1 MTPVK
6 ETVIEDNFIEIA
18 MDQIGNTS
26 IGEKQKEMLIVM
38 TALLYTEQ
46 NNLLSQSQMR
56 DAKQSLQA
64 LFLRTSGEETMLRK
78 LIEILRFNEEM
89 HTAFSDLSK
98 ISTRIQS
105 STEII
110 ARKVS
115 YLRSYFDRL
124 KVTPQESADFFTPFM
139 NFTHQFLLKVK
150 TFNSGMVEFLEI
162 KEVESRRANEYRIAK
177 EASVRLKKRLAG
189 TLGNDPQSEIEST
202 IKDEVIQT
210 FDHAE
215 ARNNLSMVERE
226 AKLKEREIDELLE
239 EINAMCQQAMNP
251 TMREVKERDVLIKE
265 DYEDVFTLFVVA
277 LKNHRRLAKI
287 KDFLMDY
294 FKLYQRAYG
303 MFRLDFNSFKKAVS
317 MMSTNSQQYF
327 EDKNEDYDIR
337 DKREKLKKLEAVI
350 NFLEVAAT
358 MVRETT
364 ELKYQ
369 KLSMKLSELIDKS
382 DSNWRDI
389 SQDLLVAK
397 VSAEAEMSTTI

>member
-1 MTPVK
+1 MDHISNT
-6 ETVIEDNFIEIA
+6 EI
-18 MDQIGNTS
+18 GT
-26 IGEKQKEMLIVM
+26 KQKEMLVVM

-46 NNLLSQSQMR
+46 NALLSASQLR

-78 LIEILRFNEEM
+78 LIDILKFNEEM

-124 KVTPQESADFFTPFM
+124 KVTPQESADFFSPFM

-150 TFNSGMVEFLEI
+150 TFNTYMGEFLEI
-162 KEVESRRANEYRIAK
+162 KEMEARRANEYRIAK
-177 EASVRLKKRLAG
+177 EASHRLKKRLSG
-189 TLGNDPQSEIEST
+189 SLGNDPSTELESS

-215 ARNNLSMVERE
+215 AKNNLAMVQRE
-226 AKLKEREIDELLE
+226 AKLKQREIDELLE
-239 EINAMCQQAMNP
+239 EINAMCQLAMNP
-251 TMREVKERDVLIKE
+251 TMREVKERNVLIKE
-265 DYEDVFTLFVVA
+265 EYDDVFSLFVGA
-277 LKNHRRLAKI
+277 LKKHKRLAKI

-294 FKLYQRAYG
+294 FRLYQRAYG
-303 MFRLDFNSFKKAVS
+303 MFRLDFNSFNKAVT
-317 MMSTNSQQYF
+317 MIADNSQQYF
-327 EDKNEDYDIR
+327 EDKNEDVDIR
-337 DKREKLKKLEAVI
+337 EKRDKLMKLEAVI
-350 NFLEVAAT
+350 NFLEVGA
-358 MVRETT
+358 RIIT
-364 ELKYQ
+364 ERTDLNYQ
-369 KLSMKLSELIDKS
+369 RVSKKLSELIDKK
-382 DSNWRDI
+382 DSEWSAI

>member
-1 MTPVK
+1 MDHISNT
-6 ETVIEDNFIEIA
+6 EI
-18 MDQIGNTS
+18 GT
-26 IGEKQKEMLIVM
+26 KQKEMLVVM

-46 NNLLSQSQMR
+46 NALLSASQLR

-78 LIEILRFNEEM
+78 LIDILKFNEEM

-124 KVTPQESADFFTPFM
+124 KVTPQESTDFFSPFM

-150 TFNSGMVEFLEI
+150 TFNTYMGEFLEI
-162 KEVESRRANEYRIAK
+162 KEMEARRANEYRIAK
-177 EASVRLKKRLAG
+177 EASHRLKKRLSG
-189 TLGNDPQSEIEST
+189 TLGNEPTTELESS

-215 ARNNLSMVERE
+215 AKNNLVMVQRE
-226 AKLKEREIDELLE
+226 SKLKQREIDELLE
-239 EINAMCQQAMNP
+239 EINAMCQLAMNP
-251 TMREVKERDVLIKE
+251 TMREVKERNVLMKE
-265 DYEDVFTLFVVA
+265 EYEDVFSLFVGA
-277 LKNHRRLAKI
+277 LKKHKRLVKI

-294 FKLYQRAYG
+294 FRLYQRAYG
-303 MFRLDFNSFKKAVS
+303 MFRLDFNSFNKAVT
-317 MMSTNSQQYF
+317 MIADNSQQYF
-327 EDKNEDYDIR
+327 EDKNEDVDIR
-337 DKREKLKKLEAVI
+337 DKRDKLMKLEAVI
-350 NFLEVAAT
+350 NFLEVGAR
-358 MVRETT
+358 MIT
-364 ELKYQ
+364 ERTDLNYQ
-369 KLSMKLSELIDKS
+369 RISKKLSELIDKR
-382 DSNWRDI
+382 DSEWRSI

>member
-1 MTPVK
+1 MDHISNT
-6 ETVIEDNFIEIA
+6 EI
-18 MDQIGNTS
+18 GT
-26 IGEKQKEMLIVM
+26 KQKEMLVVM

-46 NNLLSQSQMR
+46 NALLSASQLR

-78 LIEILRFNEEM
+78 LIDILKFNEEM

-124 KVTPQESADFFTPFM
+124 KVTPQESTDFFSPFM

-150 TFNSGMVEFLEI
+150 TFNTYMGEFLEI
-162 KEVESRRANEYRIAK
+162 KEMEARRANEYRIAK
-177 EASVRLKKRLAG
+177 EASHRLKKRLSG
-189 TLGNDPQSEIEST
+189 SLGNDPSSELESS

-215 ARNNLSMVERE
+215 AKNNLAMVQRE
-226 AKLKEREIDELLE
+226 AKLKQREIDELLE
-239 EINAMCQQAMNP
+239 EINAMCQLAMNP
-251 TMREVKERDVLIKE
+251 TMREVKERNVLIKE
-265 DYEDVFTLFVVA
+265 EYEDVFSLFVGA
-277 LKNHRRLAKI
+277 LKKHKRLAKI

-294 FKLYQRAYG
+294 FRLYQRAYG
-303 MFRLDFNSFKKAVS
+303 MFRLDFNSFNKAVT
-317 MMSTNSQQYF
+317 MIADNSQQYF
-327 EDKNEDYDIR
+327 EDKNEDVDIR
-337 DKREKLKKLEAVI
+337 EKRDKLMKLEAVI
-350 NFLEVAAT
+350 NFLEVGAR
-358 MVRETT
+358 MIT
-364 ELKYQ
+364 ERTDLNYQ
-369 KLSMKLSELIDKS
+369 RVSKKLSELIDKQDS
-382 DSNWRDI
+382 DWRAI

>member
-1 MTPVK
+1 MDHISNT
-6 ETVIEDNFIEIA
+6 EI
-18 MDQIGNTS
+18 GT
-26 IGEKQKEMLIVM
+26 KQKEMLVVI

-46 NNLLSQSQMR
+46 NALLSASQLR

-78 LIEILRFNEEM
+78 LIDILKFNEEM

-124 KVTPQESADFFTPFM
+124 KVTPQESADFFSPFM

-150 TFNSGMVEFLEI
+150 TFNTYMGEFLEI
-162 KEVESRRANEYRIAK
+162 KEMEARRANEYRIAK
-177 EASVRLKKRLAG
+177 EASHRLKKRLSG
-189 TLGNDPQSEIEST
+189 SLGNDPSTELESS

-215 ARNNLSMVERE
+215 AKNNLAMVQRE
-226 AKLKEREIDELLE
+226 AKLKQREIDELLE
-239 EINAMCQQAMNP
+239 EINAMCQLAMNP
-251 TMREVKERDVLIKE
+251 TMREVKERNVLIKE
-265 DYEDVFTLFVVA
+265 EYDDVFSLFVGA
-277 LKNHRRLAKI
+277 LKKHKRLAKI

-294 FKLYQRAYG
+294 FRLYQRAYG
-303 MFRLDFNSFKKAVS
+303 MFRLDFNSFNKAVT
-317 MMSTNSQQYF
+317 MIADNSQQYF
-327 EDKNEDYDIR
+327 EDKNEDVDIR
-337 DKREKLKKLEAVI
+337 EKRDKLMKLEAVI
-350 NFLEVAAT
+350 NFLEVAAR
-358 MVRETT
+358 MIT
-364 ELKYQ
+364 ERTDLNYQ
-369 KLSMKLSELIDKS
+369 RVSKKMSELIDKKDS
-382 DSNWRDI
+382 DWRAI

>member
-1 MTPVK
+1 MDHISNT
-6 ETVIEDNFIEIA
+6 EI
-18 MDQIGNTS
+18 GT
-26 IGEKQKEMLIVM
+26 KQKEMLVVM

-46 NNLLSQSQMR
+46 NALLSASQLR

-78 LIEILRFNEEM
+78 LIDILKFNEEM

-124 KVTPQESADFFTPFM
+124 KVTPQESTDFFSPFM

-150 TFNSGMVEFLEI
+150 TFNTYMGEFLEI
-162 KEVESRRANEYRIAK
+162 KEMEARRANEYRIAK
-177 EASVRLKKRLAG
+177 EASHRLKKRLSG
-189 TLGNDPQSEIEST
+189 SLGNDPSSELESS

-215 ARNNLSMVERE
+215 AKNNLAMVQRE
-226 AKLKEREIDELLE
+226 AKLKQREIDELLE
-239 EINAMCQQAMNP
+239 EINAMCQLAMNP
-251 TMREVKERDVLIKE
+251 TMREVKERNVLIKE
-265 DYEDVFTLFVVA
+265 EYEDVFSLFVGA
-277 LKNHRRLAKI
+277 LKKHKRLAKI

-294 FKLYQRAYG
+294 FRLYQRAYG
-303 MFRLDFNSFKKAVS
+303 MFRLDFNSFNKAVT
-317 MMSTNSQQYF
+317 MIADNSQQYF
-327 EDKNEDYDIR
+327 EDKNEDVDIR
-337 DKREKLKKLEAVI
+337 EKRDKLMKLEAVI
-350 NFLEVAAT
+350 NFLEVGAR
-358 MVRETT
+358 MIT
-364 ELKYQ
+364 ERTDLNYQ
-369 KLSMKLSELIDKS
+369 RVSKKLSELIDKKDS
-382 DSNWRDI
+382 DWRAI

>member
-1 MTPVK
+1 MDHISNT
-6 ETVIEDNFIEIA
+6 EI
-18 MDQIGNTS
+18 GT
-26 IGEKQKEMLIVM
+26 KQKEMLVVM

-46 NNLLSQSQMR
+46 NALLSASQLR

-78 LIEILRFNEEM
+78 LIDILKFNEEM

-124 KVTPQESADFFTPFM
+124 KVTPQESADFFSPFM

-150 TFNSGMVEFLEI
+150 TFNTYMGEFLEI
-162 KEVESRRANEYRIAK
+162 KEMEARRANEYRIAK
-177 EASVRLKKRLAG
+177 EASHRLKKRLSG
-189 TLGNDPQSEIEST
+189 SLGNDPSTELESS

-215 ARNNLSMVERE
+215 AKNNLAMVQRE
-226 AKLKEREIDELLE
+226 AKLKQREIDELLE
-239 EINAMCQQAMNP
+239 EINAMCQLAMNP
-251 TMREVKERDVLIKE
+251 TMREVKERNVLIKE
-265 DYEDVFTLFVVA
+265 EYDDVFSLFVGA
-277 LKNHRRLAKI
+277 LKKHKRLAKI

-294 FKLYQRAYG
+294 FRLYQRAYG
-303 MFRLDFNSFKKAVS
+303 MFRLDFNSFNKAVT
-317 MMSTNSQQYF
+317 MIADNSQQYF
-327 EDKNEDYDIR
+327 EDKNEDVDIR
-337 DKREKLKKLEAVI
+337 EKRDKLMKLEAVI
-350 NFLEVAAT
+350 NFLEVAAR
-358 MVRETT
+358 MIT
-364 ELKYQ
+364 ERTDLNYQ
-369 KLSMKLSELIDKS
+369 RVSKKMSELIDKKDS
-382 DSNWRDI
+382 DWRAI

>member
-1 MTPVK
+1 MDHISNT
-6 ETVIEDNFIEIA
+6 EI
-18 MDQIGNTS
+18 GT
-26 IGEKQKEMLIVM
+26 KQKEMLVVM

-46 NNLLSQSQMR
+46 NALLSASQLR

-78 LIEILRFNEEM
+78 LIDILKFNEEM

-124 KVTPQESADFFTPFM
+124 KVTPQESTDFFSPFM

-150 TFNSGMVEFLEI
+150 TFNTYMGEFLEI
-162 KEVESRRANEYRIAK
+162 KEMEARRANEYRIAK
-177 EASVRLKKRLAG
+177 EASHRLKKRLSG
-189 TLGNDPQSEIEST
+189 SLGNDPSSELESS

-215 ARNNLSMVERE
+215 AKNNLAMVQRE
-226 AKLKEREIDELLE
+226 AKLKQREIDELLE
-239 EINAMCQQAMNP
+239 EINAMCQLAMNP
-251 TMREVKERDVLIKE
+251 TMREVKERNVLIKE
-265 DYEDVFTLFVVA
+265 EYEDVFSLFVGA
-277 LKNHRRLAKI
+277 LKKHKRLAKI

-294 FKLYQRAYG
+294 FRLYQRAYG
-303 MFRLDFNSFKKAVS
+303 MFRLDFNSFNKAVT
-317 MMSTNSQQYF
+317 MIADNSQQYF
-327 EDKNEDYDIR
+327 EDKNEDVDIR
-337 DKREKLKKLEAVI
+337 EKRDKLMKLEAVI
-350 NFLEVAAT
+350 NFLEVGAR
-358 MVRETT
+358 MIT
-364 ELKYQ
+364 ERTDLNYQ
-369 KLSMKLSELIDKS
+369 RVSKKLSELIDKK
-382 DSNWRDI
+382 DSEWRAI

>member
-1 MTPVK
+1 M
-6 ETVIEDNFIEIA
+6 E
-18 MDQIGNTS
+18 QIGNTE
-26 IGEKQKEMLIVM
+26 IGTKQKEMLVVM

-46 NNLLSQSQMR
+46 NALLSTSQLR

-78 LIEILRFNEEM
+78 LIDILKFNEEM

-124 KVTPQESADFFTPFM
+124 KVTPQESTDFFSPFM

-150 TFNSGMVEFLEI
+150 TFNTYMGEFLEI
-162 KEVESRRANEYRIAK
+162 KEMEARRANEYRIAK
-177 EASVRLKKRLAG
+177 EASHRLKKRLAG
-189 TLGNDPQSEIEST
+189 TLGTEPTTELESS

-215 ARNNLSMVERE
+215 AKNNLAMVQRE
-226 AKLKEREIDELLE
+226 AKLKQREIDELLE
-239 EINAMCQQAMNP
+239 EINTMCQLAMNP
-251 TMREVKERDVLIKE
+251 TMREVKERKVLMKE
-265 DYEDVFTLFVVA
+265 EYDDVFSMFVGA
-277 LKNHRRLAKI
+277 LKKHKRLAKI

-294 FKLYQRAYG
+294 FRLYQRAYG
-303 MFRLDFNSFKKAVS
+303 MFRLDFNSFNKAVT
-317 MMSTNSQQYF
+317 MIADNSQQYF
-327 EDKNEDYDIR
+327 EDKNEDVDIR
-337 DKREKLKKLEAVI
+337 EKRDKLMKLEAVI
-350 NFLEVAAT
+350 NFLEVAAR
-358 MVRETT
+358 MIT
-364 ELKYQ
+364 ERSDLNYQ
-369 KLSMKLSELIDKS
+369 RISKRLSELIDKR
-382 DSNWRDI
+382 DSEWSAI

>member
-1 MTPVK
+1 MHEKLLQKV
-6 ETVIEDNFIEIA
+6 EISFQA
-18 MDQIGNTS
+18 QIMDQIGNTS
-26 IGEKQKEMLIVM
+26 IGAKQKEMLIVM

-124 KVTPQESADFFTPFM
+124 KVTPQESADF
-139 NFTHQFLLKVK
+139 
-150 TFNSGMVEFLEI
+150 VEFLEI
-162 KEVESRRANEYRIAK
+162 KEVESRRSNEYRIAK
-177 EASVRLKKRLAG
+177 EASVRLTKRLSG
-189 TLGNDPQSEIEST
+189 TLGNDPQSEVEST

-210 FDHAE
+210 FDHSE
-215 ARNNLSMVERE
+215 ATNNLSMVQRE
-226 AKLKEREIDELLE
+226 ARLKEREIDELLE

-251 TMREVKERDVLIKE
+251 AMREVKQRDVLIQE
-265 DYEDVFTLFVVA
+265 DYEDVFTLFVSA
-277 LKNHRRLAKI
+277 LDSHRRLNNI

-303 MFRLDFNSFKKAVS
+303 MFRLDFNSFKKAVA

-337 DKREKLKKLEAVI
+337 DKRDKLKKLESVI
-350 NFLEVAAT
+350 NFLEIAAR
-358 MVRETT
+358 MVRE
-364 ELKYQ
+364 ESGLNYQ
-369 KLSMKLSELIDKS
+369 KLSKKLSELIDKPE
-382 DSNWRDI
+382 SNWRDI

>member
-1 MTPVK
+1 MDHISNT
-6 ETVIEDNFIEIA
+6 EI
-18 MDQIGNTS
+18 GT
-26 IGEKQKEMLIVM
+26 KQKEMLVVM

-46 NNLLSQSQMR
+46 NALLSASQLR

-78 LIEILRFNEEM
+78 LIDILKFNEEM

-124 KVTPQESADFFTPFM
+124 KVTPQESTDFFSPFM

-150 TFNSGMVEFLEI
+150 TFNTYMGEFLEI
-162 KEVESRRANEYRIAK
+162 KEMEARRANEYRIAK
-177 EASVRLKKRLAG
+177 EASHRLKKRLSG
-189 TLGNDPQSEIEST
+189 SLGNDPSTELESS

-215 ARNNLSMVERE
+215 AKNNLAMVQRE
-226 AKLKEREIDELLE
+226 AKLKQREIDELLE
-239 EINAMCQQAMNP
+239 EINAMCQLAMNP
-251 TMREVKERDVLIKE
+251 TMREVKERNVLMKE
-265 DYEDVFTLFVVA
+265 EYEDVFSLFVGA
-277 LKNHRRLAKI
+277 LKKHKRLAKI

-294 FKLYQRAYG
+294 FRLYQRAYG
-303 MFRLDFNSFKKAVS
+303 MFRLDFNSFNKAVT
-317 MMSTNSQQYF
+317 MIADNSQQYF
-327 EDKNEDYDIR
+327 EDKNEDVDIR
-337 DKREKLKKLEAVI
+337 EKRDKLMKLEAVI
-350 NFLEVAAT
+350 NFLEVGAR
-358 MVRETT
+358 MIT
-364 ELKYQ
+364 ERTDLNYQ
-369 KLSMKLSELIDKS
+369 RVSKKLSELIDKKDS
-382 DSNWRDI
+382 DWRAI

>member
-1 MTPVK
+1 
-6 ETVIEDNFIEIA
+6 
-18 MDQIGNTS
+18 MDQIGNTE
-26 IGEKQKEMLIVM
+26 IGTKQKEMLVVM

-46 NNLLSQSQMR
+46 NALLSTSQLR

-78 LIEILRFNEEM
+78 LIDILKFNEEM

-124 KVTPQESADFFTPFM
+124 KVTPQESTDFFSPFM

-150 TFNSGMVEFLEI
+150 TFNTYMGEFLEI
-162 KEVESRRANEYRIAK
+162 KEMEARRSNEYRIAR
-177 EASVRLKKRLAG
+177 EASYRLKKRLAG
-189 TLGNDPQSEIEST
+189 TLGTDPTTELESS

-215 ARNNLSMVERE
+215 AKNNLAMVQRE
-226 AKLKEREIDELLE
+226 AKLKQREIDELLE
-239 EINAMCQQAMNP
+239 EINAMCQLAMNP
-251 TMREVKERDVLIKE
+251 TMREVKERKVLMKE
-265 DYEDVFTLFVVA
+265 EYDDVFSLFVGA
-277 LKNHRRLAKI
+277 LKKHKRLAKI

-294 FKLYQRAYG
+294 FRLYQRAYG
-303 MFRLDFNSFKKAVS
+303 MFRLDFNSFNKAVT
-317 MMSTNSQQYF
+317 MIAENSQQYF
-327 EDKNEDYDIR
+327 EDKNEDVDIR
-337 DKREKLKKLEAVI
+337 EKRDKLMKLEAVI
-350 NFLEVAAT
+350 NFLEVAAR
-358 MVRETT
+358 MIT
-364 ELKYQ
+364 ERSDLNYQ
-369 KLSMKLSELIDKS
+369 RISKKLSELIDKRDS
-382 DSNWRDI
+382 DWSAI

>member
-1 MTPVK
+1 
-6 ETVIEDNFIEIA
+6 
-18 MDQIGNTS
+18 MDQIGNTA

-150 TFNSGMVEFLEI
+150 TFNGSMVEFLEI

-189 TLGNDPQSEIEST
+189 TLGNDPQSEVEST

-215 ARNNLSMVERE
+215 ARNNLSMVQRE

-251 TMREVKERDVLIKE
+251 TMR
-265 DYEDVFTLFVVA
+265 
-277 LKNHRRLAKI
+277 
-287 KDFLMDY
+287 
-294 FKLYQRAYG
+294 
-303 MFRLDFNSFKKAVS
+303 
-317 MMSTNSQQYF
+317 
-327 EDKNEDYDIR
+327 
-337 DKREKLKKLEAVI
+337 
-350 NFLEVAAT
+350 
-358 MVRETT
+358 
-364 ELKYQ
+364 
-369 KLSMKLSELIDKS
+369 
-382 DSNWRDI
+382 
-389 SQDLLVAK
+389 
-397 VSAEAEMSTTI
+397 

>member
-1 MTPVK
+1 MDHISNT
-6 ETVIEDNFIEIA
+6 EI
-18 MDQIGNTS
+18 GT
-26 IGEKQKEMLIVM
+26 KQKEMLVVM

-46 NNLLSQSQMR
+46 NALLSASQLR

-78 LIEILRFNEEM
+78 LIDILKFNEEM

-124 KVTPQESADFFTPFM
+124 KVTPQESTDFFSPFM

-150 TFNSGMVEFLEI
+150 TFNTYMGEFLEI
-162 KEVESRRANEYRIAK
+162 KEMEARRASEYRIAK
-177 EASVRLKKRLAG
+177 EASHRLKKRLSG
-189 TLGNDPQSEIEST
+189 TLGNEPTTELESS

-215 ARNNLSMVERE
+215 AKNNLVMVQRE
-226 AKLKEREIDELLE
+226 SKLKQREIDELLE
-239 EINAMCQQAMNP
+239 EINAMCQLAMNP
-251 TMREVKERDVLIKE
+251 TMREVKERNVLMKE
-265 DYEDVFTLFVVA
+265 EYEDVFSLFVGA
-277 LKNHRRLAKI
+277 LKKHKRLVKI

-294 FKLYQRAYG
+294 FRLYQRAYG
-303 MFRLDFNSFKKAVS
+303 MFRLDFNSFNKAVI
-317 MMSTNSQQYF
+317 MIADNSQQYF
-327 EDKNEDYDIR
+327 EDKNEDVDIR
-337 DKREKLKKLEAVI
+337 DKRDKLMKLEAVI
-350 NFLEVAAT
+350 NFLEVGAR
-358 MVRETT
+358 MIT
-364 ELKYQ
+364 ERTDLNYQ
-369 KLSMKLSELIDKS
+369 RISKKLSELIDKR
-382 DSNWRDI
+382 DSEWRSI

>member
-1 MTPVK
+1 MDHISNT
-6 ETVIEDNFIEIA
+6 EI
-18 MDQIGNTS
+18 GT
-26 IGEKQKEMLIVM
+26 KQKEMLVVM
-38 TALLYTEQ
+38 TALLFTEQ
-46 NNLLSQSQMR
+46 NALLSASQLR

-78 LIEILRFNEEM
+78 LIDILKFNEEM

-124 KVTPQESADFFTPFM
+124 KVTPQESTDFFSPFM

-150 TFNSGMVEFLEI
+150 TFNTYMGEFLEI
-162 KEVESRRANEYRIAK
+162 KEMEARRANEYRIAK
-177 EASVRLKKRLAG
+177 EASHRLKKRLSG
-189 TLGNDPQSEIEST
+189 TLGNEPSTELESS

-215 ARNNLSMVERE
+215 AKNNLAMVQRE
-226 AKLKEREIDELLE
+226 SKLKQREIDELLE
-239 EINAMCQQAMNP
+239 EINAMCQLAMNP
-251 TMREVKERDVLIKE
+251 TMREVKERNVLMQE
-265 DYEDVFTLFVVA
+265 EYEDVFSLFVGA
-277 LKNHRRLAKI
+277 LKKHKRLVKI

-294 FKLYQRAYG
+294 FRLYQRAYG
-303 MFRLDFNSFKKAVS
+303 MFRLDFNSFNKAVT
-317 MMSTNSQQYF
+317 MIADNSQQYF
-327 EDKNEDYDIR
+327 EDKNEDVDIR
-337 DKREKLKKLEAVI
+337 DKRDKLMKLEAVI
-350 NFLEVAAT
+350 NFLEVGAR
-358 MVRETT
+358 MIVERSD
-364 ELKYQ
+364 LNYQ
-369 KLSMKLSELIDKS
+369 RVSKKLSELIDKR
-382 DSNWRDI
+382 DSEWRSI

>member
-1 MTPVK
+1 MDHISNT
-6 ETVIEDNFIEIA
+6 EI
-18 MDQIGNTS
+18 GT
-26 IGEKQKEMLIVM
+26 KQKEMLVVM

-46 NNLLSQSQMR
+46 NALLSASQLR

-64 LFLRTSGEETMLRK
+64 LFLRTSGEETKLRK
-78 LIEILRFNEEM
+78 LIDILKFNEEM

-124 KVTPQESADFFTPFM
+124 KVTPQESTDFFSPFM

-150 TFNSGMVEFLEI
+150 TFNTYMGEFLEI
-162 KEVESRRANEYRIAK
+162 KEMEARRANEYRIAK
-177 EASVRLKKRLAG
+177 EASHRLKKRLSG
-189 TLGNDPQSEIEST
+189 SLGNDPSSELESS

-215 ARNNLSMVERE
+215 AKNNLAMVQRE
-226 AKLKEREIDELLE
+226 AKLKQREIDELLE
-239 EINAMCQQAMNP
+239 EINAMCQLAMNP
-251 TMREVKERDVLIKE
+251 TMREVKERNVLIKE
-265 DYEDVFTLFVVA
+265 EYEDVFSLFVGA
-277 LKNHRRLAKI
+277 LKKHKRLAKI

-294 FKLYQRAYG
+294 FRLYQRAYG
-303 MFRLDFNSFKKAVS
+303 MFRLDFNSFNKAVT
-317 MMSTNSQQYF
+317 MIADNSQQYF
-327 EDKNEDYDIR
+327 EDKNEDVDIR
-337 DKREKLKKLEAVI
+337 EKRDKLMKLEAVI
-350 NFLEVAAT
+350 NFLEVGAR
-358 MVRETT
+358 MIT
-364 ELKYQ
+364 ERTDLNYQ
-369 KLSMKLSELIDKS
+369 RVSKKLSELIDKKDS
-382 DSNWRDI
+382 DWRAI

>member
-1 MTPVK
+1 MVPDSK
-6 ETVIEDNFIEIA
+6 
-18 MDQIGNTS
+18 MDQIGNTD
-26 IGEKQKEMLIVM
+26 IGSKQKEMLVVM

-46 NNLLSQSQMR
+46 NALLSSSQLR

-78 LIEILRFNEEM
+78 LIEILKFNEEM

-124 KVTPQESADFFTPFM
+124 KITPQESADFFSPFL

-150 TFNSGMVEFLEI
+150 TFNTYMSEFLEI
-162 KEVESRRANEYRIAK
+162 KEMEARRANEYRIAK

-189 TLGNDPQSEIEST
+189 TLGNAPQSEFESS

-215 ARNNLSMVERE
+215 AKNNLAMVQRE
-226 AKLKEREIDELLE
+226 ARLKHREIEELLE
-239 EINAMCQQAMNP
+239 EINAMCQLAMNP
-251 TMREVKERDVLIKE
+251 SMREVKERQVLMKE
-265 DYEDVFTLFVVA
+265 EYEDVFTLFAGA
-277 LKNHRRLAKI
+277 LNKHKRLVKI

-294 FKLYQRAYG
+294 FRLYQRAYG
-303 MFRLDFNSFKKAVS
+303 MFRLDFNSFTKAVE
-317 MMSTNSQQYF
+317 MIAQNSQQYF
-327 EDKNEDYDIR
+327 EDKNEDVDIR
-337 DKREKLKKLEAVI
+337 EKRDKLTKLEAVI
-350 NFLEVAAT
+350 NFLEAAAT
-358 MVRETT
+358 MTKERSD
-364 ELKYQ
+364 LNYQ
-369 KLSMKLSELIDKS
+369 KLSKKLSELIDTA
-382 DSNWRDI
+382 DSNWKSI

>member
-1 MTPVK
+1 
-6 ETVIEDNFIEIA
+6 
-18 MDQIGNTS
+18 MDQIGNTE
-26 IGEKQKEMLIVM
+26 IGTKQKEMLIVM

-46 NNLLSQSQMR
+46 NNLLSQSQLR

-78 LIEILRFNEEM
+78 LIEILKFNEEM

-124 KVTPQESADFFTPFM
+124 KVTPQENSDFFTPFM

-150 TFNSGMVEFLEI
+150 TFNTYMGEFLEI
-162 KEVESRRANEYRIAK
+162 KEVEARRANEYRIAK
-177 EASVRLKKRLAG
+177 EASQRLKKRLAG
-189 TLGNDPQSEIEST
+189 TLGNEPQTEIESS
-202 IKDEVIQT
+202 IKEEVIQT

-215 ARNNLSMVERE
+215 AKNNLTMVQRE

-239 EINAMCQQAMNP
+239 EINAMCQLAMNP
-251 TMREVKERDVLIKE
+251 TMREVKDDRNVLIKE
-265 DYEDVFTLFVVA
+265 DYEDVFTLFVGA
-277 LKNHRRLAKI
+277 LKKHKRLGKI

-303 MFRLDFNSFKKAVS
+303 MFRLDFNSFRKAVT
-317 MMSTNSQQYF
+317 MMAENSQQYF

-337 DKREKLKKLEAVI
+337 EKRDKLHKLEAVI
-350 NFLEVAAT
+350 NFLEVAAR
-358 MVRETT
+358 MVRE
-364 ELKYQ
+364 ESEMGYQ
-369 KLSMKLSELIDKS
+369 KLSKKLSELIDKTDTPWS
-382 DSNWRDI
+382 DI

>member
-1 MTPVK
+1 MDHISNT
-6 ETVIEDNFIEIA
+6 EI
-18 MDQIGNTS
+18 GT
-26 IGEKQKEMLIVM
+26 KQKEMLVVM

-46 NNLLSQSQMR
+46 NALLSASQLR

-78 LIEILRFNEEM
+78 LIDILKFNEEM

-124 KVTPQESADFFTPFM
+124 KVTPQESTDFFSPFM

-150 TFNSGMVEFLEI
+150 TFNTYMGEFLEI
-162 KEVESRRANEYRIAK
+162 KEMEARRANEYRIAK
-177 EASVRLKKRLAG
+177 EASHRLKKRLSG
-189 TLGNDPQSEIEST
+189 TLGNEPSTELESS

-215 ARNNLSMVERE
+215 AKNNLAMVQRE
-226 AKLKEREIDELLE
+226 AKLKQREIDELLE
-239 EINAMCQQAMNP
+239 EINAMCQLAMNP
-251 TMREVKERDVLIKE
+251 TMREVKERNVLMKE
-265 DYEDVFTLFVVA
+265 EYEDVFSLFVGA
-277 LKNHRRLAKI
+277 LKKHKRLVKI

-294 FKLYQRAYG
+294 FRLYQRAYG
-303 MFRLDFNSFKKAVS
+303 MFRLDFNSFNKAVT
-317 MMSTNSQQYF
+317 MIADNSQQYF
-327 EDKNEDYDIR
+327 EDKNEDVDIR
-337 DKREKLKKLEAVI
+337 EKRDKLMKLEAVI
-350 NFLEVAAT
+350 NFLEVGAR
-358 MVRETT
+358 MIT
-364 ELKYQ
+364 ERTDLNYQ
-369 KLSMKLSELIDKS
+369 RISKKLSELIDKR
-382 DSNWRDI
+382 DSEWRPI

>member
-1 MTPVK
+1 
-6 ETVIEDNFIEIA
+6 
-18 MDQIGNTS
+18 MDQIGNTD
-26 IGEKQKEMLIVM
+26 IGTKQKEMLVVM

-46 NNLLSQSQMR
+46 NGLLSNSQMR

-78 LIEILRFNEEM
+78 LIEILKFNEEM

-124 KVTPQESADFFTPFM
+124 KVTPEENADFFAPFM

-150 TFNSGMVEFLEI
+150 TFNTYMGEYLEI
-162 KEVESRRANEYRIAK
+162 KEMEARRANEYRIAK
-177 EASVRLKKRLAG
+177 EASHRLKKRLSS
-189 TLGNDPQSEIEST
+189 TLGTEPITELESS

-215 ARNNLSMVERE
+215 AKNNLAMVQRE
-226 AKLKEREIDELLE
+226 AKLKKREIEELLE
-239 EINAMCQQAMNP
+239 EINTMCQLAMKP
-251 TMREVKERDVLIKE
+251 TMREIKERNVLMKE
-265 DYEDVFTLFVVA
+265 EYDDVFTLFVSA
-277 LKNHRRLAKI
+277 LKKHKRLAKI

-294 FKLYQRAYG
+294 FRLYQRAYG
-303 MFRLDFNSFKKAVS
+303 MFRLDFNSFNKAVT
-317 MMSTNSQQYF
+317 MIADNPQQYF
-327 EDKNEDYDIR
+327 EDKTEDIDIR
-337 DKREKLKKLEAVI
+337 EKREKLMKLEAVI
-350 NFLEVAAT
+350 NFLEVAAR
-358 MVRETT
+358 MINERSD
-364 ELKYQ
+364 LSYQ
-369 KLSMKLSELIDKS
+369 RISKKLSELIDRQGS
-382 DSNWRDI
+382 DWSSI

-397 VSAEAEMSTTI
+397 VSAEAEMATTI